1 MIRDRED
8 RLRLRM
14 PNDRENTTG
23 QQQKVPVSENEIPRT
38 GPLTE
43 AVLLGAASSGHASL
57 DSDVS
62 ASASISSALIGLLM
76 SYAVLIVG
84 NGLLGTLIPVRMM
97 HSSMTSVQIGLVQSC
112 YYVGFVIGAFI
123 NKGLIERI
131 GQHRTFVAYAA
142 AAAIVTLGFG
152 AFTSPWVFAVIR
164 LMSGFIFM
172 GLYTAVE
179 SWLNGAVNNA
189 NRGRVFGSY
198 LTINYLAIGS
208 GQFLLTVG
216 DASGNT
222 QLFIVATLFTAA
234 VIPVTLM
241 DGWPTRVRD
250 DQLNKPRSIGWVESV
265 RTMMAATPLAVPGC
279 IIAGLL
285 YSAFYAMTPVY
296 LAHEGFSIDALSTI
310 MGYALI
316 GALVPQWPVGRL
328 SDRYDRRTMI
338 KWMAV
343 CSAVSAACLMLTHT
357 PWVIRAALVVYVAG
371 TFTQYGLI
379 VSHINDRTDPVH
391 RVATSTTLLI
401 LFSAGGILGPLIASL
416 MMALFGP
423 HGLFVFAC
431 VSACTLAFLAHSASG
446 PRKPAAI
453 RAGRA

>member
-1 MIRDRED
+1 MPFYREASAD
-8 RLRLRM
+8 Q
-14 PNDRENTTG
+14 PSE
-23 QQQKVPVSENEIPRT
+23 PVLPAAGTEASRT

-43 AVLLGAASSGHASL
+43 AVLLGAAPNGPPTHDTQAFTSSN
-57 DSDVS
+57 
-62 ASASISSALIGLLM
+62 ISSALIGLLL

-84 NGLLGTLIPVRMM
+84 NGLLGTLISVRMM
-97 HSSMTSVQIGLVQSC
+97 HASMTSLQIGLVQSC
-112 YYVGFVIGAFI
+112 YYVGFIVGAFI

-131 GQHRTFVAYAA
+131 GQHRTFVAYSA

-152 AFTSPWVFAVIR
+152 AFTSPWVFGVIR

-189 NRGRVFGSY
+189 HRGRVFGSY

-222 QLFIVATLFTAA
+222 QLLIVATLFTAA

-241 DGWPTRVRD
+241 DGWPTKIKD
-250 DQLNKPRSIGWVESV
+250 DLLTRPRSIGSIESV
-265 RTMMAATPLAVPGC
+265 RAMVAATPLAVPGC
-279 IIAGLL
+279 IIAGFL

-296 LAHEGFSIDALSTI
+296 LAHEGFSIDALSAI

-328 SDRYDRRTMI
+328 SDRYDRRTLI
-338 KWMAV
+338 EWMAL
-343 CSAVSAACLMLTHT
+343 CSAASAACLMVTHS
-357 PWVIRAALVVYVAG
+357 PMIIRVALIIYVAS

-391 RVATSTTLLI
+391 RIATSTILLI
-401 LFSAGGILGPLIASL
+401 LFSVGGILGPLLASL
-416 MMALFGP
+416 MMTLLGP
-423 HGLFVFAC
+423 HGLFAFAC
-431 VSACTLAFLAHSASG
+431 ISAGALAIIAHGASAKS
-446 PRKPAAI
+446 
-453 RAGRA
+453 AGS